1 MTLRPLLIGACLL
14 VAVFAT
20 HAEPAPPPVPVE
32 AFARASEF
40 SMPRLSPDGRHLALV
55 TELGNSS
62 YALSVLRLADN
73 VQTSQLRLRR
83 REVPIQV
90 AWVDNERLVVG
101 IGRLYGSI
109 GNPTPTGEIFATD
122 YDGKSQTYVFG
133 PKRGTRTAG
142 LDRGYGAIAG
152 LPERPNGHF
161 YLRTYSRSS
170 KRSTIYEVDSRK
182 ATHRE
187 IASVKALD
195 MSFVFRHDGTPAYA
209 FGEDE
214 DDNYLLYR
222 SLDGGKWQSVSEAE
236 VGGKLVPAGMAA
248 DDGKVYAYFS
258 QNGGPAALVLADP
271 AGTERTVLAQPDL
284 ASVGSLLYWYAPPT
298 RPFGAFIGAG
308 VPSVVYF
315 DRNDP
320 AAQLHAAL
328 SKELPRRR
336 VRFVDQT
343 QDGQQVLLHAAG
355 DRDPG
360 AWYLYNAEAKSLTRL
375 LAARESID
383 PQRMGERR
391 PFHFDTS
398 DGMTLTGFITLP
410 AGVTEPSKL
419 PTVLLPHG
427 GPHAPGDDWGFDTD
441 AQFLASRG
449 YLVLQINFR
458 GSLGRGRNFEEA
470 GYLNW
475 GTRIQDDLIEG
486 VRWAIDQGYA
496 DPKRICAFG
505 ASFGAYSAM
514 MVAAKAP
521 GLLRCAVGYAGL
533 YDLPMMYTKGD
544 IRENR
549 SGRNYLTRVIG
560 HERAELAANSPTAR
574 AVAIKIPVLLIHG
587 EADERTPFAQAQ
599 AMRAAL
605 EKAGNAP
612 EWMAVPDEG
621 HGFLDEDNNI
631 AMFHRLEDFLA
642 KYLKAAD

>member
-14 VAVFAT
+14 IAT
-20 HAEPAPPPVPVE
+20 AATSAEPVPVE
-32 AFARASEF
+32 AFARVSAF

-62 YALSVLRLADN
+62 YALNVLRLADR
-73 VQTSQLRLRR
+73 VQTSQLLLRR

-109 GNPTPTGEIFATD
+109 EKPTPTGEIFATD
-122 YDGKSQTYVFG
+122 YDGKNQTYVYG
-133 PKRGTRTAG
+133 PERGTRTAG

-152 LPERPNGHF
+152 LPERPNGQF

-170 KRSTIYEVDSRK
+170 KRSTIYAVDSRK
-182 ATHRE
+182 TTHRE
-187 IASVKALD
+187 VASVKAPD

-209 FGEDE
+209 YGVDE
-214 DDNYLLYR
+214 DDHYLLYR
-222 SLDGGKWQSVSEAE
+222 SASPDKWQAVSEAE
-236 VGGKLVPAGMAA
+236 VGGTLVPVGLTP

-271 AGTERTVLAQPDL
+271 SGRERTTLAQPDL
-284 ASVGSLLYWYAPPT
+284 ASVGDLLYWYAPPI
-298 RPFGAFIGAG
+298 RPFGAFVGAG

-336 VRFVDQT
+336 VRFIDQT
-343 QDGQQVLLHAAG
+343 QDGRQVLLQAGG

-360 AWYLYNAEAKSLTRL
+360 AWYLYNADARSLTRL
-375 LAARESID
+375 LAAREEID

-410 AGVTEPSKL
+410 AGIAEPSKL

-427 GPHAPGDDWGFDTD
+427 GPHAAGDDWGFDTD

-458 GSLGRGRNFEEA
+458 GSLGRGRSFKEA
-470 GYLNW
+470 GYLHW

-486 VRWAIDQGYA
+486 VRWAIDQGYT
-496 DPKRICAFG
+496 DPKRICAYG

-514 MVAAKAP
+514 MVATKAP

-560 HERAELAANSPTAR
+560 QDRADLAANSPTAR
-574 AVAIKIPVLLIHG
+574 AAAIKIPVLLIHG
-587 EADERTPFAQAQ
+587 EADERTPLAQAQ

-612 EWMAVPDEG
+612 DWMAVPEEG

-631 AMFHRLEDFLA
+631 ALFHRVEGFLA
-642 KYLKAAD
+642 KHLKATD

>member
-14 VAVFAT
+14 LAVLAT
-20 HAEPAPPPVPVE
+20 RAEPVPPLVPVE
-32 AFARASEF
+32 AFAHAGEF

-55 TELGNSS
+55 AELGNSS
-62 YALSVLRLADN
+62 YALNVLRLADS
-73 VQTSQLRLRR
+73 VQTSQLLLRR

-90 AWVDNERLVVG
+90 AWVGNERLVVG

-109 GNPTPTGEIFATD
+109 ENPTPTGEIYATD
-122 YDGKSQTYVFG
+122 YDGKNQTYVYG
-133 PKRGTRTAG
+133 PERGTRTAG
-142 LDRGYGAIAG
+142 LNRGYGAIAG

-161 YLRTYSRSS
+161 YLRTYTSS
-170 KRSTIYEVDSRK
+170 NKRSTIYAVDSRK

-187 IASVKALD
+187 IASIKAPD

-209 FGEDE
+209 FGVDE

-222 SLDGGKWQSVSEAE
+222 SLDGEKWQSMSEVE

-248 DDGKVYAYFS
+248 DDSKVYAYFS
-258 QNGGPAALVLADP
+258 QNGGPAALVLADL
-271 AGTERTVLAQPDL
+271 AGTERTLLAQADL
-284 ASVGSLLYWYAPPT
+284 ANVGGLLYWYAPPS
-298 RPFGAFIGAG
+298 RPFGAFVGAG
-308 VPSVVYF
+308 IPSVVYF
-315 DRNDP
+315 DHNDP

-336 VRFVDQT
+336 VRFLDQT
-343 QDGQQVLLHAAG
+343 QDGKQVLLQTGG

-360 AWYLYNAEAKSLTRL
+360 AWYLYNADARSLTRL
-375 LAARESID
+375 LSAREGID
-383 PQRMGERR
+383 PQHMGERR
-391 PFHFDTS
+391 PFQFDTS

-410 AGVTEPSKL
+410 AGVAEPSRL

-427 GPHAPGDDWGFDTD
+427 GPHAAGDDWAFDTD

-449 YLVLQINFR
+449 YLVLQINYR
-458 GSLGRGRNFEEA
+458 GSRGRGRNFEEA

-496 DPKRICAFG
+496 DPHRICAYG

-521 GLLRCAVGYAGL
+521 DLLRCAVGYAGL
-533 YDLPMMYTKGD
+533 YDLAMMYTKGD

-560 HERAELAANSPTAR
+560 RDRAELVANSPTAR
-574 AVAIKIPVLLIHG
+574 AAAIKIPVLLIHG
-587 EADERTPFAQAQ
+587 EADERTPLAQAQ

-612 EWMAVPDEG
+612 DWMAVPDEG
-621 HGFLDEDNNI
+621 HGFLDENNNI
-631 AMFHRLEDFLA
+631 AMFHRVEDFLA
-642 KYLKAAD
+642 KHLKAAD

>member
-14 VAVFAT
+14 LAVCAT
-20 HAEPAPPPVPVE
+20 RAEPVPPLVPVE
-32 AFARASEF
+32 AFARAGQF

-62 YALSVLRLADN
+62 YALNVLRLADS
-73 VQTSQLRLRR
+73 VQTSQLLLRR

-90 AWVDNERLVVG
+90 AWVDNERLVIG

-109 GNPTPTGEIFATD
+109 EKPTPTGEIFATD
-122 YDGKSQTYVFG
+122 YDGKNQTYVYG
-133 PKRGTRTAG
+133 PERGTRTPG
-142 LDRGYGAIAG
+142 LTRGYGAIAG

-161 YLRTYSRSS
+161 YMRTYTNSN
-170 KRSTIYEVDSRK
+170 KRSTLYAVDSRK
-182 ATHRE
+182 TTHRE
-187 IASVKALD
+187 IASIKAPD

-209 FGEDE
+209 YGADE

-222 SLDGGKWQSVSEAE
+222 SLDGQKWQSMSAAE
-236 VGGKLVPAGMAA
+236 VGGALAPAGMTA

-258 QNGGPAALVLADP
+258 QNGGPASLVLADP
-271 AGTERTVLAQPDL
+271 AGTARTLLAQADL
-284 ASVGSLLYWYAPPT
+284 ANVGHLLYWRAPPT

-315 DRNDP
+315 DPNDP
-320 AAQLHAAL
+320 AAQLHAML
-328 SKELPRRR
+328 SKELPHRR
-336 VRFVDQT
+336 VHFVDQT
-343 QDGQQVLLHAAG
+343 LDGKQVLLKADG

-360 AWYLYNAEAKSLTRL
+360 AWYMYSVDARRLTRL
-375 LAARESID
+375 LAAREGID

-391 PFHFDTS
+391 PFQFDTS

-410 AGVTEPSKL
+410 AGVAEPSKL

-427 GPHAPGDDWGFDTD
+427 GPHAAADDWAFDTH

-449 YLVLQINFR
+449 YLVLQINYR
-458 GSLGRGRNFEEA
+458 GSGGRGRKFEEA

-496 DPKRICAFG
+496 DPQRICAYG

-514 MVAAKAP
+514 MVAAKAQ

-544 IRENR
+544 IRESR
-549 SGRNYLTRVIG
+549 GGRKYLTRVIG
-560 HERAELAANSPTAR
+560 QDPAELASNSPTAR
-574 AVAIKIPVLLIHG
+574 AAAIKIPVLLIHG
-587 EADERTPFAQAQ
+587 EADERTPLAQAK
-599 AMRAAL
+599 AMRDAL
-605 EKAGNAP
+605 ENAGNAP
-612 EWMAVPDEG
+612 DWMAVPNEG

-631 AMFHRLEDFLA
+631 AMFHRVENFLA
-642 KYLKAAD
+642 KHLKAAD